1 MITALT
7 IREEIPEKLW
17 GKIGAVFAKNP
28 PRATLKTIGDDL
40 AVLHV
45 DYCKRRENVA
55 WEKIE
60 KQLGAGK
67 KEVLYSGR
75 EPLPRGIKRYKS
87 LAFMHRMAENA
98 SLEALSRLRL
108 PPYCLKIGLFDPDGT
123 SGSLLEHLLPFSS
136 CITAVS
142 GNVRAYIDK
151 ADEIMENSGAYI
163 SVHKNIGCL
172 SACHV
177 VIAPEKIKMELPLSS
192 SAVVFTGEKPA
203 VNIGGIIFDGYGVVL
218 PKQYE
223 EIRPDSISAEY
234 FACALYDKGRQF
246 MLGSLKPVAGTT
258 GGSRLEMDDVC
269 RFIKAKVDFK
279 EE

>member
-7 IREEIPEKLW
+7 IREEIPEKIW
-17 GKIGAVFAKNP
+17 GKIGALFAKNP
-28 PRATLKTIGDDL
+28 PQATLRTIGDDL

-45 DYCKRRENVA
+45 DYCKKREDIA
-55 WEKIE
+55 WDKIE

-67 KEVLYSGR
+67 KEVLYSGS
-75 EPLPRGIKRYKS
+75 EPLPRGIKKYRS

-98 SLEALSRLRL
+98 SVEALRRLRL
-108 PPYCLKIGLFDPDGT
+108 PPYRLKLGLFDPDGT
-123 SGSLLEHLLPFSS
+123 YGALLEHLLPFSS

-177 VIAPEKIKMELPLSS
+177 VIAPEKIRMELPLSN

-203 VNIGGIIFDGYGVVL
+203 VNISGIIFDGYGVAL

-223 EIRPDSISAEY
+223 EIRPASISGEY

-246 MLGSLKPVAGTT
+246 TLGSIKPLAVIT
-258 GGSRLEMDDVC
+258 GGNRLEMDDVC
-269 RFIKAKVDFK
+269 RFIKAKVNFQ